1 MTAGAGG
8 RESCSNGAP
17 LTGGA
22 NARRSTR
29 RTTLKLQIGIDGKSY
44 EVEVEITE
52 DDTAPKPHYIP
63 AQSAPTI
70 VTSTVAP
77 VAGAP
82 KPVVN
87 EGPVDETKVC
97 RSPIAGMVTRVN
109 VQPGQQI
116 QPNDLLLVLEAMKME
131 TNVTSPVAG
140 KVKTIKVA
148 QSDGVQLNQV
158 LVEFE

>member
-1 MTAGAGG
+1 
-8 RESCSNGAP
+8 
-17 LTGGA
+17 
-22 NARRSTR
+22 
-29 RTTLKLQIGIDGKSY
+29 LKLQIGIDGKTY

-52 DDTAPKPHYIP
+52 DDMAPKPHYIP
-63 AQSAPTI
+63 AKATATVLTAGPAPAGAAKAPE
-70 VTSTVAP
+70 AP
-77 VAGAP
+77 VAD
-82 KPVVN
+82 
-87 EGPVDETKVC
+87 EGKVC

-140 KVKTIKVA
+140 KVKRVTVA
-148 QSDGVQLNQV
+148 QGDGVQLQQV

>member
-1 MTAGAGG
+1 M
-8 RESCSNGAP
+8 
-17 LTGGA
+17 
-22 NARRSTR
+22 
-29 RTTLKLQIGIDGKSY
+29 KLQIGIDGKSY

-63 AQSAPTI
+63 AQAAPT
-70 VTSTVAP
+70 VLTSTTAAS
-77 VAGAP
+77 AGAP
-82 KPVVN
+82 KAVVN
-87 EGPVDETKVC
+87 EGPVDEVKVC

-109 VQPGQQI
+109 VQAGQQI

-140 KVKTIKVA
+140 KVKTVRVA
-148 QSDGVQLNQV
+148 QSDPVQLNQI